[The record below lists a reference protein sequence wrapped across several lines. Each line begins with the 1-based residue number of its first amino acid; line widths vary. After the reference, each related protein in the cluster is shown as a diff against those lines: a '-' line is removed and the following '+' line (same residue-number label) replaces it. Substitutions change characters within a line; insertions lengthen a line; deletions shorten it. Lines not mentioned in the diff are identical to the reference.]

1 MYSLSQQDTYR
12 VVADNI
18 VMRESEIASYDLNIS
33 NYTTLLTTLP
43 QDDWPDNIVQYKGMT
58 DLDLVPDEFDDIVN
72 EYNFRDRIR
81 SLLKTEKR
89 ERLKS
94 YQMYQVLLT
103 QLPADL
109 KDQYINEAIARR
121 NAALAAGA

>member
-1 MYSLSQQDTYR
+1 MYSVSQQDTYKAI
-12 VVADNI
+12 ADNVI
-18 VMRESEIASYDLNIS
+18 MREFEIASYDLNIS
-33 NYTTLLTTLP
+33 NYTTLLQTLP
-43 QDDWPDNIVQYKGMT
+43 QEDWPENIAQYKGVT

-94 YQMYQVLLT
+94 YQMYQVLLS

-109 KDQYINEAIARR
+109 KDQYIAEAIAKH
-121 NAALAAGA
+121 NAAVASGG

>member
-1 MYSLSQQDTYR
+1 MYSVSQQDTYK
-12 VVADNI
+12 VIADNI
-18 VMRESEIASYDLNIS
+18 IMREYEVASYDLNIL
-33 NYTTLLTTLP
+33 NYTTLLQTLP
-43 QDDWPDNIVQYKGMT
+43 QEDWPENIVQYKGVT

-94 YQMYQVLLT
+94 HQMYQVLIS
-103 QLPADL
+103 QLPVDL
-109 KDQYINEAIARR
+109 KDQYIAEAIARR
-121 NAALAAGA
+121 NAAAASGG